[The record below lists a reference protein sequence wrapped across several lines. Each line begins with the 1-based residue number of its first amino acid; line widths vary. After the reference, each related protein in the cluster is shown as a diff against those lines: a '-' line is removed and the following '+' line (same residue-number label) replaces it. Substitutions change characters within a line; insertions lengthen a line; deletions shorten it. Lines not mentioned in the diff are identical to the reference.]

1 MDKVPYMQRG
11 GAWDNSDLVS
21 QKGKQAMLEKA
32 KKEKVVFNN
41 KVSKNVEKK
50 AWNKTDK
57 EYAAVSVC
65 ELIGSGL
72 FAEERLLVD
81 ALMDADV
88 LTQDRRPLVPPLNP

>member
-21 QKGKQAMLEKA
+21 KKGKQAMAEKA

-57 EYAAVSVC
+57 EYAAVSFSV
-65 ELIGSGL
+65 LVSSGL
-72 FAEERLLVD
+72 FSRGD
-81 ALMDADV
+81 GSGSCS
-88 LTQDRRPLVPPLNP
+88 R